1 VTVAAPQIIW
11 LALLTVCLLFSA
23 ANNTIK
29 GNVPGF
35 VIDVVLYGA
44 SFGLLYWGGFF
55 AGCSL

>member
-11 LALLTVCLLFSA
+11 LALLTLCLLYSA
-23 ANNTIK
+23 AINTMR

-35 VIDVVLYGA
+35 VIDALLYGA
-44 SFGLLYWGGFF
+44 AFGLLYWGGFF

>member
-11 LALLTVCLLFSA
+11 LALLTVCVLYSA
-23 ANNTIK
+23 ATNTIR
-29 GNVPGF
+29 GNVPAF
-35 VIDVVLYGA
+35 VIDVALYCA